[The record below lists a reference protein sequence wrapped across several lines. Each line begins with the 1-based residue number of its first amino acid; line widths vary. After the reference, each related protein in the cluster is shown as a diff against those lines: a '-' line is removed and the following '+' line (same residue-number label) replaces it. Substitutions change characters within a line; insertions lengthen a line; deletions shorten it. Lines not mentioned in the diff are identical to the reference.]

1 MTRVGRYQK
10 TEERPR
16 HAIKFIANRYKT
28 RMVDPR
34 WRLAAVGVGPN
45 VCAIGGWSPGFD
57 TLHDRVEAYD
67 FARNQWIM
75 KRAMPTPRGG
85 RAVAARGG
93 RVYAVGDSDGLQPF
107 GVVEVYDTGRPF
119 PVNDLGKAPA
129 VWAQLK
135 SAYDQRSGR

>member
-1 MTRVGRYQK
+1 
-10 TEERPR
+10 
-16 HAIKFIANRYKT
+16 
-28 RMVDPR
+28 MVDPR

-45 VCAIGGWSPGFD
+45 VYAIGGWSPGFD

-67 FARNQWIM
+67 FARDQWIM